1 MLYSG
6 GVNLIDMRRDIIN
19 IAQEIIDLANLTKT
33 VIASAESCT
42 GGMVSSAITDIPG
55 SSTIFECGFVT
66 YSNMSKIELL
76 GVNEKTLNLY
86 GAVSE
91 EVAGEM
97 AVGAINNSKASLAIS
112 ITGIAGPGGSNVK
125 PEGMVCFSIAFENEI
140 KLTETKK
147 WGALGRNIIRQKATL
162 HGLRLLCRTLKK

>member
-1 MLYSG
+1 
-6 GVNLIDMRRDIIN
+6 MRKNIIN
-19 IAQEIIDLANLTKT
+19 IAQEIVDLACVNKA

-42 GGMVSSAITDIPG
+42 GGMLSSAITEIPG

-66 YSNMSKIELL
+66 YSNISKMELL

-97 AVGAINNSKASLAIS
+97 AIGAVNNSKASLAIS
-112 ITGIAGPGGSNVK
+112 ITGIAGPGGSDIK
-125 PEGMVCFSIAFENEI
+125 PEGMVCFAIAFENEI
-140 KLTETKK
+140 KLIETKK
-147 WGALGRNIIRQKATL
+147 WGALGRNNIRKKATL
-162 HGLRLLCRTLKK
+162 HGLKLLSRNLKK

>member
-1 MLYSG
+1 
-6 GVNLIDMRRDIIN
+6 MRKDIFN
-19 IAQEIIDLANLTKT
+19 IAKEIIDLANLNKA

-42 GGMVSSAITDIPG
+42 GGMLSSAITEVPG
-55 SSTIFECGFVT
+55 SSVIFECGFVT
-66 YSNMSKIELL
+66 YSNISKMELL
-76 GVNEKTLNLY
+76 SVKENTLNFY

-97 AVGAINNSKASLAIS
+97 AIGAINNSKANLAIS
-112 ITGIAGPGGSNVK
+112 ITGIAGPGSSNTQ

-147 WGALGRNIIRQKATL
+147 WRALGRNIIRQKATL
-162 HGLRLLCRTLKK
+162 HGLRLLSRTLKK

>member
-1 MLYSG
+1 
-6 GVNLIDMRRDIIN
+6 MRKDIFN
-19 IAQEIIDLANLTKT
+19 IAKEIIELANLNKA

-42 GGMVSSAITDIPG
+42 GGMLSSAITEIPG
-55 SSTIFECGFVT
+55 SSVIFECGFVT
-66 YSNMSKIELL
+66 YSNISKMELL
-76 GVNEKTLNLY
+76 SVKENTLNFY

-97 AVGAINNSKASLAIS
+97 AIGAINNSKANLAIS
-112 ITGIAGPGGSNVK
+112 ITGIAGPGGSNTK
-125 PEGMVCFSIAFENEI
+125 PEGMVCFSIALENEI

-162 HGLRLLCRTLKK
+162 HGLRLLSRTLKK

>member
-1 MLYSG
+1 
-6 GVNLIDMRRDIIN
+6 MRKDIFN
-19 IAQEIIDLANLTKT
+19 IAKEIIDLANLNKA

-42 GGMVSSAITDIPG
+42 GGMLSSAITEVPG
-55 SSTIFECGFVT
+55 SSVIFECGFVT
-66 YSNMSKIELL
+66 YSNISKMELL
-76 GVNEKTLNLY
+76 SVKENTLNFY

-97 AVGAINNSKASLAIS
+97 AIGAINNSKANLAIS
-112 ITGIAGPGGSNVK
+112 ITGIAGPGGSNKK

-162 HGLRLLCRTLKK
+162 HGLRLLSRTLKK

>member
-1 MLYSG
+1 
-6 GVNLIDMRRDIIN
+6 MRKDIFN
-19 IAQEIIDLANLTKT
+19 NAKEIIDLANLNKA

-42 GGMVSSAITDIPG
+42 GGMLSSAITEIPG
-55 SSTIFECGFVT
+55 SSVIFECGFVT
-66 YSNMSKIELL
+66 YSNISKMELL
-76 GVNEKTLNLY
+76 SVKENTLNFY

-97 AVGAINNSKASLAIS
+97 AIGAINNSKANLAIS
-112 ITGIAGPGGSNVK
+112 ITGIAGPGSSNTK

-147 WGALGRNIIRQKATL
+147 WGALGRYIIRQKATL
-162 HGLRLLCRTLKK
+162 HGLRLLSRTLKK

>member
-1 MLYSG
+1 
-6 GVNLIDMRRDIIN
+6 MRKDIFN
-19 IAQEIIDLANLTKT
+19 ISKEIIDSANLNKA

-42 GGMVSSAITDIPG
+42 GGMLSSAITEIQG
-55 SSTIFECGFVT
+55 SSVIFECGFVT
-66 YSNMSKIELL
+66 YSNISKMELL
-76 GVNEKTLNLY
+76 SVKENTLNFY

-97 AVGAINNSKASLAIS
+97 AIGAVNNSKANLAIS
-112 ITGIAGPGGSNVK
+112 ITGIAGPGGSNKK
-125 PEGMVCFSIAFENEI
+125 PEGMVCFSIAFENET

-162 HGLRLLCRTLKK
+162 HGLRLLSRTLKK

>member
-1 MLYSG
+1 
-6 GVNLIDMRRDIIN
+6 MRKDIFN
-19 IAQEIIDLANLTKT
+19 IAKEIIELANLNKA

-42 GGMVSSAITDIPG
+42 GGMLSSAITEIQG
-55 SSTIFECGFVT
+55 SSVIFECGFVT
-66 YSNMSKIELL
+66 YSNISKMELL
-76 GVNEKTLNLY
+76 SVKENTLNFY

-97 AVGAINNSKASLAIS
+97 AIGAINNSKANLAIS
-112 ITGIAGPGGSNVK
+112 ITGIAGPGGSDTK
-125 PEGMVCFSIAFENEI
+125 PEGMVCFSIAFENET

-162 HGLRLLCRTLKK
+162 HGLRLLSRTLKK

>member
-1 MLYSG
+1 
-6 GVNLIDMRRDIIN
+6 MRKDIFN
-19 IAQEIIDLANLTKT
+19 IAKEIIDLANLNKA

-42 GGMVSSAITDIPG
+42 GGMLSSAITEVPG
-55 SSTIFECGFVT
+55 SSVIFECGFVT
-66 YSNMSKIELL
+66 YSNISKMELL
-76 GVNEKTLNLY
+76 SVKENTLNFY

-97 AVGAINNSKASLAIS
+97 AIGAINNSKANLAIS
-112 ITGIAGPGGSNVK
+112 ITGIAGPGGSNTK
-125 PEGMVCFSIAFENEI
+125 PEGMVCFSVASENEI

-162 HGLRLLCRTLKK
+162 HGLRLLSRTLKK

>member
-1 MLYSG
+1 ML
-6 GVNLIDMRRDIIN
+6 
-19 IAQEIIDLANLTKT
+19 
-33 VIASAESCT
+33 
-42 GGMVSSAITDIPG
+42 SSAITEIPG

-66 YSNMSKIELL
+66 YSNISKMELL
-76 GVNEKTLNLY
+76 SVKKNTLNFY

-97 AVGAINNSKASLAIS
+97 AIGAINNSKANLAIS
-112 ITGIAGPGGSNVK
+112 ITGIAGPGGSNTK

-147 WGALGRNIIRQKATL
+147 WGALGSNNIRQKATL
-162 HGLRLLCRTLKK
+162 HGLTLLSRNLRK

>member
-1 MLYSG
+1 MKKE
-6 GVNLIDMRRDIIN
+6 IFN
-19 IAQEIIDLANLTKT
+19 IAKEIVDLARLNET

-42 GGMVSSAITDIPG
+42 GGMLSSAITEIPG
-55 SSTIFECGFVT
+55 SSAIFECGFVT
-66 YSNMSKIELL
+66 YSNNSKIELL
-76 GVNEKTLNLY
+76 SINKDTLNSY

-162 HGLRLLCRTLKK
+162 HGLRLLSRTLNK

>member
-1 MLYSG
+1 
-6 GVNLIDMRRDIIN
+6 MRKDIFN
-19 IAQEIIDLANLTKT
+19 IAKEIIDLANLNKA

-42 GGMVSSAITDIPG
+42 GGMLSSAITEVPG
-55 SSTIFECGFVT
+55 SSVIFECGFVT
-66 YSNMSKIELL
+66 YSNISKMELL
-76 GVNEKTLNLY
+76 SVKENTLNFY

-97 AVGAINNSKASLAIS
+97 AIGAINNSKANLAIS
-112 ITGIAGPGGSNVK
+112 ITGIAGPGGSDTK

-147 WGALGRNIIRQKATL
+147 WGALGRYIIRQKATL
-162 HGLRLLCRTLKK
+162 HGLRLLSRTLKK

>member
-1 MLYSG
+1 
-6 GVNLIDMRRDIIN
+6 MRKDIFN
-19 IAQEIIDLANLTKT
+19 IAKEIIDLANLNKA

-42 GGMVSSAITDIPG
+42 GGMLSSAITEVPG
-55 SSTIFECGFVT
+55 SSVIFECGFIT
-66 YSNMSKIELL
+66 YSNISKMELL
-76 GVNEKTLNLY
+76 SVKENTLNFY

-97 AVGAINNSKASLAIS
+97 AIGAINNSKANLAIS
-112 ITGIAGPGGSNVK
+112 ITGIAGPGGSNTK
-125 PEGMVCFSIAFENEI
+125 PEGMVCFSVASENEI

-162 HGLRLLCRTLKK
+162 HGLRLLSRTLKK